1 MRPRLLVLLVVAMAW
16 GGAEF
21 YRFQHPLAQIA
32 RLRGVLTELEAL
44 QVTVFRDQDWCEC
57 FEYPGGRF
65 MQSSHESTCGLFQ
78 GKARPFDP
86 AARRDF
92 ERIATA
98 VGKSRVGVL
107 WITAR
112 YHDRKLIEAEFSLG
126 GWGRRS
132 YVYQP
137 GYGTPPPNMG
147 RELIH
152 TALDA
157 DWYQRDEDWN

>member
-16 GGAEF
+16 GGAEY
-21 YRFQHPLAQIA
+21 YRFQHPLAQTA
-32 RLRGVLTELEAL
+32 RLRAVVSELETL

-78 GKARPFDP
+78 GKARPFDQV
-86 AARRDF
+86 ARRDF

-98 VGKSRVGVL
+98 VGKSRVSVL

-112 YHDRKLIEAEFSLG
+112 YRNRKLVEAQFSLG

-132 YVYQP
+132 FIYAP
-137 GYGTPPPNMG
+137 GYGTPPPDQGNEM
-147 RELIH
+147 RY

-157 DWYQRDEDWN
+157 DWYQLDEDWN